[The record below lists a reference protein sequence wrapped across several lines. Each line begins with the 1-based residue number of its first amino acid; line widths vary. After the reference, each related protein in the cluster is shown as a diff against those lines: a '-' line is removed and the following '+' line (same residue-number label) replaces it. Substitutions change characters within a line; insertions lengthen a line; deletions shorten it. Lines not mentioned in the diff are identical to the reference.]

1 MRRSVLDER
10 NPAGR
15 NGSQPEQPAAPQRVR
30 LTRMERRRLE
40 EQMNPQPS
48 QETEGSFAAPPRRPE
63 APRTQSAPR
72 PNTPP
77 RYDVRTPQLEMPL
90 EQERI
95 DRTRRAAPTRKT
107 RKNPKRRGDLLIRLL
122 MLLCIIVFAVSSF
135 LIIRYFLNIW
145 VTRRAGDQLEQAYQ
159 QAQQVAAA
167 ADSAAALAADP
178 TAEPT
183 AQPTA
188 APAAEPSGVASA
200 PQARAQAVRATEA
213 PPSTDHIWPR
223 KYPANPTLR
232 VSSVFYELQRQNPD
246 IVGWIKIDGVL
257 EEAVV
262 QRDNDYYLTH
272 NALRQKSLT
281 GALFLDE
288 RCDLKS
294 VPTQML
300 IHGHNMKEGAM
311 FGSLKKYKVK
321 DASFYRDHPFVEFNT
336 IYENST
342 YVIFAVAEVDLRW
355 NKPNYLPFWE
365 DVRFDTVEEFEAY
378 VKKARDLSQYR
389 CNVEVVPGDRLLT
402 LSTCTG
408 SDDNERLVVM
418 ARRMREGED
427 RLQLN
432 MSIMTTTDR

>member
-1 MRRSVLDER
+1 M
-10 NPAGR
+10 
-15 NGSQPEQPAAPQRVR
+15 
-30 LTRMERRRLE
+30 
-40 EQMNPQPS
+40 
-48 QETEGSFAAPPRRPE
+48 
-63 APRTQSAPR
+63 
-72 PNTPP
+72 
-77 RYDVRTPQLEMPL
+77 
-90 EQERI
+90 
-95 DRTRRAAPTRKT
+95 
-107 RKNPKRRGDLLIRLL
+107 
-122 MLLCIIVFAVSSF
+122 
-135 LIIRYFLNIW
+135 
-145 VTRRAGDQLEQAYQ
+145 
-159 QAQQVAAA
+159 
-167 ADSAAALAADP
+167 AAALAADP

-188 APAAEPSGVASA
+188 APAAEPSGAASA

-223 KYPANPTLR
+223 NYPANPTLR